1 MPGLL
6 QLIIFYALP
15 FLFGAGF
22 IYLGFGRAKKES
34 AKLKEPTTWAYI
46 NQGAGYW
53 ILGLIFI
60 GYGIAN
66 LFGLL

>member
-1 MPGLL
+1 MTNLL
-6 QLIIFYALP
+6 QLIMISTLP

-22 IYLGFGRAKKES
+22 IHLGFRRAKKEN
-34 AKLKEPTTWAYI
+34 AKLIEPTTWAYI

-53 ILGLIFI
+53 ILGVIFI

-66 LFGLL
+66 LIGL